1 MVYDFGCT
9 LLENKCLR
17 YLQDYQS
24 NTKIP
29 PKKFLVVNTRIFTT
43 ILLLTVSS
51 ICPYLPCFADYALV
65 KHVFESFE
73 RHHKYGQ
80 TTAFY
85 GFLWKGKIMIKI
97 LFGCIRQWYEWKR
110 RIGFWFC
117 KSGQIVTLGKV
128 HYYSFTT
135 IQQMKKIYEHIL
147 FYCD

>member
-24 NTKIP
+24 NTKILSKILSSKHSDFYYYLTTNGVLDLP
-29 PKKFLVVNTRIFTT
+29 LFAVFCRLRSCQACFLIVWKTPQIRANHG
-43 ILLLTVSS
+43 ILRL
-51 ICPYLPCFADYALV
+51 FM
-65 KHVFESFE
+65 
-73 RHHKYGQ
+73 
-80 TTAFY
+80 
-85 GFLWKGKIMIKI
+85 KGKIMIKI